1 MREAIITTET
11 AITEKTTT
19 VSSATQKNVPK
30 VAHHGHALL
39 SKKAKEVQFG
49 KAHFYQHSIIMGD
62 NPACSQGFPL
72 TIDWECTD
80 VVVVDAV
87 PSNNDSMMTPKQQPP
102 HHDIPANQV
111 SFVTRQE
118 TSRQSS
124 HSQSRVARISSNKKS
139 NAAYDSEGT
148 DVMDNSMS
156 RLRLSAQERER
167 ILRSMGYQRQELIR
181 LCKPVNIARAQRRK
195 TVETLHLE
203 AFQNVLQRT
212 RKFVVSKLFLSPQKR
227 QERQLLREW
236 RRPTSTTTKN
246 LDLVE
251 ESTLTAEDC
260 WSVESNRGDNLTEIY
275 SNGSF
280 DLLELEVVLQD
291 PAPGTEQ

>member
-1 MREAIITTET
+1 MQEAIITTET
-11 AITEKTTT
+11 AITEKTTS
-19 VSSATQKNVPK
+19 SSATQKNLQK

-87 PSNNDSMMTPKQQPP
+87 PSNNDSMMTPKQPP
-102 HHDIPANQV
+102 HHINPANQV
-111 SFVTRQE
+111 SFVTPQE
-118 TSRQSS
+118 TSQQSS
-124 HSQSRVARISSNKKS
+124 HSQSRVTCSSSHKKS

-156 RLRLSAQERER
+156 RFRLSAQERER
-167 ILRSMGYQRQELIR
+167 ILRSVGYQRQELIR

-195 TVETLHLE
+195 TVETLHLQ

-227 QERQLLREW
+227 QERQRLIQW
-236 RRPTSTTTKN
+236 SSTTKKTS
-246 LDLVE
+246 DLFE
-251 ESTLTAEDC
+251 ESTSTAEDC
-260 WSVESNRGDNLTEIY
+260 SSVESNRGDNLSEIY
-275 SNGSF
+275 SNSSC
-280 DLLELEVVLQD
+280 DLLELEVVLED
-291 PAPGTEQ
+291 PAPGTEH